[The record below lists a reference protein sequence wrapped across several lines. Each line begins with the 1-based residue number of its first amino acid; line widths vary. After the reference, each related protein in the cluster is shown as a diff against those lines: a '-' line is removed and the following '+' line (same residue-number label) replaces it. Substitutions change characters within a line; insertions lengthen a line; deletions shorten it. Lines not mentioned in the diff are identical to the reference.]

1 MMAAIFARL
10 DFSLTAALVA
20 ALAIGVL
27 QPLYLLA
34 ATRLPGMANHYS
46 RQFLVSSLIAVALWA
61 AALLA
66 IPALRPSDIGE
77 VVIGLMILACGM
89 LGYLEVWGLLTRGYT
104 LGILR
109 TLLEADQPLRA
120 DEIARR
126 YRGGDGLDWLMRHRI
141 DGLSSARLVVR
152 QGPHLALT
160 GFWGLAVARL
170 YRAAVVVLG
179 LRRTG

>member
-1 MMAAIFARL
+1 MAAIFAWL
-10 DFSLTAALVA
+10 DFTMPGAVLA

-27 QPLYLLA
+27 QPVYLLA
-34 ATRLPGMANHYS
+34 ATRLPGLANRYS
-46 RQFLVSSLIAVALWA
+46 RQFLVSWLIAVALWA

-66 IPALRPSDIGE
+66 IPTLRPSDIGGG
-77 VVIGLMILACGM
+77 VIGLMILICGM

-109 TLLEADQPLRA
+109 TLLEADQPLRE
-120 DEIARR
+120 DEVARR

-141 DGLSSARLVVR
+141 DGLIAARLVVR
-152 QGPHLALT
+152 QGPRLALT

-170 YRAAVVVLG
+170 YRAAVVILG